1 MYTVGLHEAKVNEL
15 INVYSRCQAYNFLI
29 CVCQFVKFFF
39 VKFIICKNFHPGKF
53 LAVMCII
60 IKVITI
66 LVALKIQ
73 VPPIF
78 DITPQILPKC
88 KLSIEECGQ

>member
-1 MYTVGLHEAKVNEL
+1 MKVYL
-15 INVYSRCQAYNFLI
+15 KINPGQPHPLKSTD
-29 CVCQFVKFFF
+29 QFVKVFF
-39 VKFIICKNFHPGKF
+39 VKFIICKNFYPGKF

-78 DITPQILPKC
+78 DITPQILSKC